1 MFALGLQGSPRKKG
15 NSETLLAVFMEALER
30 QGVRTRTLPVCK
42 LKVQPCIELLACEK
56 SGFCPIE
63 DEMAAQV
70 YPLLRQADIVVAASP
85 VFFYNVTAQL
95 KALIDRCQA
104 FWARK
109 YLLKLKDP
117 GAAVR
122 RGFFLAVGASGGKQ
136 LFDGLH
142 LTAKYFFD
150 AIDAEYAGHLTY
162 RKIESRGAIK
172 NHPGVSEDVERAAT
186 ALVADLRKRRKVMV
200 VGGAGACRSQMAAA
214 FAARAASRKIEV
226 ICAGIEPA
234 EKINPL
240 MVAVMRERGIDMDY
254 RFPQSIPA
262 AMGSETPDEII
273 AFDHFEPPQHWTG
286 ISRLTWDLPPVT
298 KSAIEEMRILRDR
311 IEAQVNAYIVK
322 Q

>member
-15 NSETLLAVFMEALER
+15 NSELLLAMFMQALER
-30 QGVRTRTLPVCK
+30 QGVRTQTLPVCR
-42 LKVQPCIELLACEK
+42 LELQPCLELLACEK
-56 SGFCPIE
+56 NGFCPIK
-63 DEMAAQV
+63 DEMDARV
-70 YPLLRQADIVVAASP
+70 YSLLRQADIVVAASP

-117 GAAVR
+117 GAFAR
-122 RGFFLAVGASGGKQ
+122 RGFLLAVGASGGKQ

-150 AIDAEYAGHLTY
+150 AIDAEYAGHLVY
-162 RKIESRGAIK
+162 RNIESRGAIQ

-186 ALVADLRKRRKVMV
+186 ALVADLRMRRKVLIV
-200 VGGAGACRSQMAAA
+200 DQRGACRSQMAAA
-214 FAARAASRKIEV
+214 FVARSAARKIEG

-234 EKINPL
+234 TKIDPL
-240 MVAVMRERGIDMDY
+240 MVAVMREKGIDMDY
-254 RFPQSIPA
+254 RVPQSVAA
-262 AMGSETPDEII
+262 AMGTATPDTLITL
-273 AFDHFEPPQHWTG
+273 DQFEPPRHWTG
-286 ISRLTWDLPPVT
+286 IARLRWDLPPAAE
-298 KSAIEEMRILRDR
+298 SAIEEMRTLRDL
-311 IEAQVNAYIVK
+311 IEAQVNAYIAK